1 MAAESGEKRA
11 TRFRELEAHH
21 AAKAENYR
29 KMAERIEKGNAG
41 ENQVAGLL
49 DVLDGA
55 GWHVLNDRYQ
65 SAQSRVNIDHILI
78 GPPGVCV
85 IDSKNWSGGRL
96 TFDNRGMTMG
106 RYRRDDELRSVKE
119 AAIVVGR
126 RAQQAVAEAI
136 TGPVLA
142 FAQPVGLE
150 APVFEHGVVCLE
162 AGQLLSW
169 LTSVPQNLTPQQVHQ
184 LGSTLDAAFPPRA
197 GGQNPFTVAAM
208 TRAPK
213 TQRRPPTRGSSLP
226 RRAGH
231 GVLAA
236 AADGVRDLT
245 SWVTRAAIALTLILL
260 WIAVGIPL
268 TTKAIEATMQ
278 HMQHMQHMLPAPAAT
293 ANPHPT
299 PRPSPHRLVSP
310 GKKAA
315 PKPRASTR

>member
-1 MAAESGEKRA
+1 VAAESGEKRA
-11 TRFRELEAHH
+11 IRFRELEAQY

-41 ENQVAGLL
+41 ETQVAGLL

-55 GWHVLNDRYQ
+55 GWRVLNDRYQ
-65 SAQSRVNIDHILI
+65 SSQSPVNIDHILI

-119 AAIVVGR
+119 AANVVGR
-126 RAQQAVAEAI
+126 RAQQAVAEVI

-184 LGSTLDAAFPPRA
+184 LGSTLDAAFPPRV
-197 GGQNPFTVAAM
+197 GGQNPFIVAAM

-213 TQRRPPTRGSSLP
+213 TQRRPPSRGPSLT
-226 RRAGH
+226 RRAGY

-245 SWVTRAAIALTLILL
+245 SWATRAAIALTLILL

-278 HMQHMQHMLPAPAAT
+278 HMLPAPTAT

-299 PRPSPHRLVSP
+299 PTPGPHRLVTP
-310 GKKAA
+310 AKKAA
-315 PKPRASTR
+315 APRPRASTR